1 MIGWSMNNEFKKMVK
16 SGYGLIQ
23 STVLSWNTPGGTEY
37 LFICSLLND
46 TFSVTKT
53 IQLQMKGC

>member
-1 MIGWSMNNEFKKMVK
+1 MVK

-23 STVLSWNTPGGTEY
+23 SIVLSSNMPGGTEY

-46 TFSVTKT
+46 TFSVTKN
-53 IQLQMKGC
+53 IQLQMKRC